1 MLITLAL
8 LLGLVICTVI
18 FGTQVL
24 RLIPLVEV
32 ENSLTP
38 TPSPVYGNVM
48 VVTRDPSL
56 PTPPPVLRSG
66 SNGPAVVTLQKR
78 LQELGYNPG
87 SADGA
92 FGFFARREPRPATH
106 QHRAEVR
113 FRVRTAPVTRNTTDY
128 FFGSSVAFSF
138 FA

>member
-1 MLITLAL
+1 MRTPKMLITLAL

-92 FGFFARREPRPATH
+92 FGPGTEEALIQFQQEPAH
-106 QHRAEVR
+106 DQ
-113 FRVRTAPVTRNTTDY
+113 
-128 FFGSSVAFSF
+128 
-138 FA
+138 

>member
-38 TPSPVYGNVM
+38 TPS
-48 VVTRDPSL
+48 
-56 PTPPPVLRSG
+56 
-66 SNGPAVVTLQKR
+66 
-78 LQELGYNPG
+78 
-87 SADGA
+87 
-92 FGFFARREPRPATH
+92 
-106 QHRAEVR
+106 
-113 FRVRTAPVTRNTTDY
+113 
-128 FFGSSVAFSF
+128 GSSPFCCWN
-138 FA
+138 